1 MKRSVILLI
10 IGTILIISVKI
21 LMVPLC
27 FKLGKDA
34 FSNQDYLKARH
45 YFSYAFRYNTKN
57 EEYRDYYIKTLLK
70 LPALLDVQK
79 DIYKIASINLSDN
92 ANLLANK
99 YIEETRA
106 ALHNQDS
113 YIDQVTINGKVLHW
127 NKQPIRVEVKTNL
140 PSVPMYYYKE
150 IVKAFKYWQYNTD
163 ADIKFLFNNIAP
175 DITIEF
181 KKRDV
186 VNKTDKNYI
195 AAYTEPDY
203 INSHLNGM
211 KITFYD
217 KNINQKE
224 YTRIDIYNIAM
235 HEIGHALG
243 IMGHSSNS
251 NDIMYMKSKVDQYY
265 GANNRIDFSE
275 RDINT
280 FKLLYKIC
288 PNITNAACTD
298 DMFYSPIV
306 FGNNFDISL
315 TKIAEAQE
323 YIKNAPDIPNGYID
337 LADAYLQQKNYVQAE
352 NTLKQALEIT
362 LKNSDDKD
370 AQFVIYYNLAVLYTE
385 IKNFEQAT
393 LYSNK
398 ASEINSDINAL
409 KALIAYAKH
418 DYKSATEEYKKLVN
432 TNPQNIF
439 YSTNLANL
447 YAQQHKY
454 ISLGKILNQ
463 LVRNNPAAK
472 DSEIVKKYK
481 LLMFLFH

>member
-10 IGTILIISVKI
+10 AGIILIVAVRI

-34 FSNQDYLKARH
+34 FNNQDYLNARH
-45 YFSYAFRYNTKN
+45 YLSYAFKSNPKN

-70 LPALLDVQK
+70 LPKLLDVQK
-79 DIYKIASINLSDN
+79 DIYKIAYANISDN

-99 YIEETRA
+99 YIEETRT

-113 YIDQVTINGKVLHW
+113 YIDQVTIDGKVLHW
-127 NKQPIRVEVKTNL
+127 NKQPIRVEVKTDL
-140 PSVPMYYYKE
+140 SSVPMYYYKE

-163 ADIKFLFNNIAP
+163 GDVRFLFNNIAP

-181 KKRDV
+181 KKRDAGS
-186 VNKTDKNYI
+186 KADKNYI
-195 AAYTEPDY
+195 AAFTEPDY
-203 INSHLNGM
+203 INSHLNGT

-217 KNINQKE
+217 KNINQTE

-243 IMGHSSNS
+243 IMGHSNNS
-251 NDIMYMKSKVDQYY
+251 DDVMYMKSKMDQYY
-265 GANNRIDFSE
+265 GSNNRIDFST

-288 PNITNAACTD
+288 PDITNAACTD

-306 FGNNFDISL
+306 FGNKFDISL

-352 NTLKQALEIT
+352 NSLKLALDVA

-370 AQFVIYYNLAVLYTE
+370 SQFVIYYNLAVLYTE
-385 IKNFEQAT
+385 LKNFEQAT
-393 LYSNK
+393 LYLNK
-398 ASEINSDINAL
+398 ASELNSNISAL
-409 KALIAYAKH
+409 KALIAYAKQ
-418 DYKSATEEYKKLVN
+418 DYKTAVEEYKKLVDS
-432 TNPQNIF
+432 NPQNIF

-447 YAQQHKY
+447 YIQQHKY
-454 ISLGKILNQ
+454 ISAGKVLNQ
-463 LVRNNPAAK
+463 LVRNNSAAK
-472 DSEIVKKYK
+472 NSEIVKKYK